1 MLDGLRLRLLGVLLV
16 LVLRVGVGLA
26 GGGRRP

>member
-1 MLDGLRLRLLGVLLV
+1 MLDGLRLRLLGVLLL

-26 GGGRRP
+26 GGWRP